1 MSYRHTFRSQLVE
14 IEDAT
19 LEVWEAGEGPVT
31 FVASHPY
38 RDASGEHPAG
48 HLTDALASIGRTF
61 WICGRDVGGSSP
73 EPDDDKLTMHRLAD
87 DTEQVRQALGIDRWI
102 PAGTSTGG
110 VTALFVGLNHPEAVQ
125 ALVLIGCGPSWR
137 FSQEPY
143 SIYNPKNPVF
153 MRLARL
159 QEEDNGGDVWRRAM
173 LEASVHNQAAVDTLM
188 QDVAIHRRRLD
199 AIGREI
205 IDAQWD
211 DTRRL
216 GEIKVP
222 TLVVNGRYDWQSGSL
237 HPAFELVE
245 GIPTSQ
251 LALLNHSGHMPY
263 TEEPEE
269 FEYAI
274 RHWVEHWV
282 LRSDNL
288 AVL

>member
-1 MSYRHTFRSQLVE
+1 MNYRHTFRSQLVE
-14 IEDAT
+14 IEDAV

-38 RDASGEHPAG
+38 RANSGPTPAG

-61 WICGRDVGGSSP
+61 WICGRDVGRSSP
-73 EPDDDKLTMHRLAD
+73 EPDDAKLTMHQLAD

-110 VTALFVGLNHPEAVQ
+110 VTALFVGLNHPHAVQ

-137 FSQEPY
+137 FSREPY

-153 MRLARL
+153 QHLARL
-159 QEEDNGGDVWRRAM
+159 EEEDEGGEVWRRAM
-173 LEASVHNQAAVDTLM
+173 LQASVHNQAVVDTLM
-188 QDVAIHRRRLD
+188 QDIAIHRRRLD

-211 DTRRL
+211 DTGRL
-216 GEIKVP
+216 GEIRVP

-245 GIPTSQ
+245 GITTSQ
-251 LALLNHSGHMPY
+251 LALLNQSGHMPY

-274 RHWVEHWV
+274 RHWVEHSV
-282 LRSDNL
+282 LANG
-288 AVL
+288 